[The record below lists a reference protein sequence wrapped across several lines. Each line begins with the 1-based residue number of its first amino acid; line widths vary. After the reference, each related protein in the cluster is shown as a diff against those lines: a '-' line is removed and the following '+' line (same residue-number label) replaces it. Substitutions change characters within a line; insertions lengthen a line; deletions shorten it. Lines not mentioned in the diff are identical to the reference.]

1 MGGVIA
7 PTLLAVF
14 LLAAPL
20 IDRSR
25 GSGGVWFSRDRLWL
39 NLAFLLVLAA
49 QIVFIVI
56 GQWLRGKNWEL
67 ILPF

>member
-1 MGGVIA
+1 VAAPAALFAFVI
-7 PTLLAVF
+7 L
-14 LLAAPL
+14 APL

-25 GSGGVWFSRDRLWL
+25 SAGGIWFSRDRFFL
-39 NLAFLLVLAA
+39 NALFAAILVS
-49 QIVFIVI
+49 QIAFIVI